1 MVIRV
6 TTSNRGQEASDTSY
20 SPSPYRLFDR
30 MFENMFNEW
39 AVRTQSRPGTTEG
52 WHPPVDVFEK
62 EGNLVIQADIPGVDE
77 KSIDL
82 KLEGNVLTIK
92 GERKFNGETK
102 ATDYYQVE
110 GSYGPFSRSFR
121 LPDGADND
129 KISAAYKNGV
139 LSVTIPAKAEVQPRS
154 IKVSS

>member
-6 TTSNRGQEASDTSY
+6 TTSNPGHEAGDTAY
-20 SPSPYRLFDR
+20 SPSPSRAFDR
-30 MFENMFNEW
+30 LFENMFNEW
-39 AVRTQSRPGTTEG
+39 ATRVQGRSGTTEG
-52 WHPPVDVFEK
+52 WRPSVDIFEK
-62 EGNLVIQADIPGVDE
+62 EGNLVIQTDIPGVDE

-92 GERKFNGETK
+92 GERNFNGETK
-102 ATDYYQVE
+102 PSDCYQVE

-121 LPDGADND
+121 LPDGADSD
-129 KISAAYKNGV
+129 KISANYKNGV
-139 LSVTIPAKAEVQPRS
+139 LSVTIPAKSEVKPRS